1 MPHGIVAAVHL
12 PKPSDAIPDSILHR
26 LHAEEREHAAELK
39 ERRRI
44 EWIGGRLAARVA
56 ARQLGVELPALL
68 PDSYGAPQAPKHLTV
83 SIAHKEG
90 LAFALIARKAHGA
103 VGIDFEVLGRDR
115 SAIAPKILNEFEQAE
130 VNALATHRQWTA
142 ILLRFAI
149 KEALYKAL
157 APRMR
162 RYIAFDE
169 VQVSE
174 LANGSA
180 CVALSLRE
188 GDPPSHAEVK
198 YEWISAGLVTTARVR
213 WD

>member
-1 MPHGIVAAVHL
+1 MPHGIAAAVHL
-12 PKPSDAIPDSILHR
+12 PKPSDEIADSILHR
-26 LHAEEREHAAELK
+26 LHADEREHAAQLK
-39 ERRRI
+39 GRRRI

-56 ARQLGVELPALL
+56 ARQMGVDIPALL
-68 PDSYGAPQAPKHLTV
+68 PDPYGAPRAPKHLTV

-103 VGIDFEVLGRDR
+103 VGIDFEVTGRDR
-115 SAIAPKILNEFEQAE
+115 SAIGPKVLNAFEQAE
-130 VNALATHRQWTA
+130 VDSLAPNRQWTA

-157 APRMR
+157 APRMK
-162 RYIAFDE
+162 RYIGFQE
-169 VQVSE
+169 VQISE

-180 CVALSLRE
+180 QVKLELRE

-198 YEWISAGLVTTARVR
+198 YEWIPAGLVTTARVR